1 VPEATSQYP
10 LQRRGRCHRAV
21 AGSTV
26 VLLALLLASCGA
38 NAARSTTPTP
48 TATVSSGRRVWIM
61 TLTVLKAMASVPAA
75 RAALAGSTVYAT
87 NSQGQLPPVLPG
99 VDVVPTMGFTSEA
112 TFAADAAAGKI
123 PWKVQAILYDNEGW
137 SFTPDNEKGAST
149 VSYYKEAA
157 VLAHRHGWLLIATPG
172 SSALCPKIAPYVNVI
187 DIQAQ
192 EKQASVAS
200 YTDDV
205 APIARAVRAAN
216 PSGYRLRI
224 VDQSQ

>member
-1 VPEATSQYP
+1 
-10 LQRRGRCHRAV
+10 
-21 AGSTV
+21 
-26 VLLALLLASCGA
+26 
-38 NAARSTTPTP
+38 
-48 TATVSSGRRVWIM
+48 M

-216 PSGYRLRI
+216 PSVVI
-224 VDQSQ
+224 VSGLSTNPSKGTPSPAQLVALARATFTTLVQGWWLNIPPPGARRTSAARYDIGAAFLGQLGPAHVS